1 MIDALIGGR
10 MYGTAITRD
19 GRNGQPFCTCKVRVP
34 MVNGESLFVNV
45 ICFEAPAIAALL
57 ALADGDSVAISGE
70 CTPKVYVPA
79 QGDPRPVLDL
89 KAHAVMTPYHVTR
102 KRQAMTAEAG

>member
-10 MYGTAITRD
+10 MYGAATARD

-34 MVNGESLFVNV
+34 LVSGDCLFVNV
-45 ICFEAPAIAALL
+45 ICFEPPAIAALL
-57 ALADGDSVAISGE
+57 ALSDGDSVAISGE
-70 CTPKVYVPA
+70 CTPKVYAPA

-102 KRQAMTAEAG
+102 KRQATAEAG